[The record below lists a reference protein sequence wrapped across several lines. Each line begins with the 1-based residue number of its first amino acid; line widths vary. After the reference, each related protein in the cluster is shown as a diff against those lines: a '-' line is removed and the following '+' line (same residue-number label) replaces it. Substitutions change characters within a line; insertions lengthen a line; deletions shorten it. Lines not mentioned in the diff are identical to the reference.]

1 MRLAVRESQ
10 LRSSAIMRDES
21 ENMKQA
27 FLPGFPHGAEKIGNG
42 LSILREGGAVTYF
55 VGSDN
60 YFSHAQGDRSG
71 ERFALTSLM
80 ANRHVR
86 AAELEHSSLCIP
98 HRTLMNWMA
107 QYREAGPGSFYV
119 EAARHKPRVITPV
132 VVAQCASMLAAG

>member
-1 MRLAVRESQ
+1 
-10 LRSSAIMRDES
+10 
-21 ENMKQA
+21 MKQG

-42 LSILREGGAVTYF
+42 LSILEEDGTVTYF
-55 VGSDN
+55 LGSDN

-86 AAELEHSSLCIP
+86 AADLERSSLGIP

-107 QYREAGPGSFYV
+107 QYRDAGPGSFYA
-119 EAARHKPRVITPV
+119 EA
-132 VVAQCASMLAAG
+132 

>member
-1 MRLAVRESQ
+1 
-10 LRSSAIMRDES
+10 
-21 ENMKQA
+21 MKQG

-42 LSILREGGAVTYF
+42 LSILEEDGTVTYF
-55 VGSDN
+55 LGSDN

-86 AAELEHSSLCIP
+86 AADLERSSLGIP

-107 QYREAGPGSFYV
+107 QYRDAGPGSFYA
-119 EAARHKPRVITPV
+119 EASHQKPRVMTPA
-132 VVAQCASMLAAG
+132 VVAGVCESTGGWPPSRLYCSTSRHR